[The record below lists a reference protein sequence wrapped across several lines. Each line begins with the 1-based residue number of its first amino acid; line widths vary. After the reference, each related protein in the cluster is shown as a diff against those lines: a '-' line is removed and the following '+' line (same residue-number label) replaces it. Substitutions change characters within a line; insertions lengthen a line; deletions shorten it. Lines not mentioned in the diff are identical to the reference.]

1 MVLKTRSGTPIKII
15 IPTVESYNIPRER
28 LYSSFNNLIDDES
41 LIYVYSKHSNSG
53 IHITPKESIKIYT
66 TKNLY
71 EYFGFFVPMLLSQL
85 DSKYSNY
92 LYLLIH
98 DTCEFGNQSV
108 EKIIDICS
116 EIEKEKLDILWL
128 SPNGQSNFCI
138 FNHNTSLKVYQKLSH
153 FDTLDKCFAVKMEN
167 EITHP
172 YSIKTIQ
179 NLNMGYMN
187 TQHEH
192 LGVSYPYSSQRR
204 NTFYY
209 PSIDV
214 KKYFVYVEF
223 HHNQVHPEIP

>member
-1 MVLKTRSGTPIKII
+1 MLKTYSGTPIKII
-15 IPTVESYNIPRER
+15 IPTIESYNVPRER

-41 LIYVYSKHSNSG
+41 LVYVYSKHNTSG
-53 IHITPKESIKIYT
+53 ISINPKQSIKVYT

-71 EYFGFFVPMLLSQL
+71 EYFGFFIPMILSQL

-116 EIEKEKLDILWL
+116 DFEKEKLDLLWL

-138 FNHNTSLKVYQKLSH
+138 FNNTSSIKVYKKLSH
-153 FDTLDKCFAVKMEN
+153 FGELEKIIGVRMEN
-167 EITHP
+167 ETDHP
-172 YSIKTIQ
+172 YSIKSIQ
-179 NLNMGYMN
+179 DLNMGYIN
-187 TQHEH
+187 IQQQH
-192 LGVSYPYSSQRR
+192 LGISYPYSTQKR
-204 NTFYY
+204 NVVYY
-209 PSIDV
+209 PSIDI

-223 HHNQVHPEIP
+223 HNNQVHPEVP